1 MADLVTT
8 ITESMVLN
16 GSLRGSS
23 NSITTT
29 GVIDVFERILTCTH
43 SQTTTV
49 AVFNSTP
56 YGADGALDVENCK
69 YFRITNLSTDEDMK
83 VAFVTAAT
91 NYQVT
96 VRAGGSH
103 VLFQAEEVM
112 IAEADT
118 TPNFPTLEDLVTV
131 EVRPSATTDVQVR
144 YAILQLVVLIFLM
157 QKFRQQF
164 FNQAF
169 LCHNNFFVIK
179 LLLYFCLDVVCADF
193 SYLQDFQTKSQD
205 L

>member
-1 MADLVTT
+1 MADLTAT
-8 ITESMVLN
+8 ITENVVLN
-16 GSLRGSS
+16 GSVRGST
-23 NSITTT
+23 NTLTTT
-29 GVIDVFERILTCTH
+29 GIVDVFERILTCTH

-69 YFRITNLSTDEDMK
+69 YLRVTNLSADQDMN

-103 VLFQAEEVM
+103 LLFQAEEVM

-131 EVRPSATTDVQVR
+131 EVRPSATTDVQVEIF
-144 YAILQLVVLIFLM
+144 AGLV
-157 QKFRQQF
+157 
-164 FNQAF
+164 
-169 LCHNNFFVIK
+169 
-179 LLLYFCLDVVCADF
+179 
-193 SYLQDFQTKSQD
+193 
-205 L
+205 

>member
-8 ITESMVLN
+8 LTETVTLN

-23 NSITTT
+23 NSVTTT
-29 GVIDVFERILTCTH
+29 GVVDVFERILTCVH

-69 YFRITNLSTDEDMK
+69 YLRVTNLSTDEDMK

-103 VLFQAEEVM
+103 ILFQAEEAL
-112 IAEADT
+112 IGEEDASPA
-118 TPNFPTLEDLVTV
+118 FPTLQDLVTV
-131 EVRPSATTDVQVR
+131 EVRPSATTDVQVEIF
-144 YAILQLVVLIFLM
+144 AGLV
-157 QKFRQQF
+157 
-164 FNQAF
+164 
-169 LCHNNFFVIK
+169 
-179 LLLYFCLDVVCADF
+179 
-193 SYLQDFQTKSQD
+193 
-205 L
+205 

>member
-8 ITESMVLN
+8 LTETVTLN

-23 NSITTT
+23 NSVTTT
-29 GVIDVFERILTCTH
+29 GIVDVFERILTCTH

-69 YFRITNLSTDEDMK
+69 YFRVTNLSTDQDME
-83 VAFVTAAT
+83 VAFVTSAT

-103 VLFQAEEVM
+103 ILFQAEEAL
-112 IAEADT
+112 IGDDSGGAPA
-118 TPNFPTLEDLVTV
+118 FGTLQDLVTV
-131 EVRPSATTDVQVR
+131 EVRPSATTDVQVEVFVG
-144 YAILQLVVLIFLM
+144 LV
-157 QKFRQQF
+157 
-164 FNQAF
+164 
-169 LCHNNFFVIK
+169 
-179 LLLYFCLDVVCADF
+179 
-193 SYLQDFQTKSQD
+193 
-205 L
+205 

>member
-1 MADLVTT
+1 MADLTTT
-8 ITESMVLN
+8 ITESVVLN
-16 GSLRGSS
+16 GSTRGST
-23 NSITTT
+23 NVLTTANI
-29 GVIDVFERILTCTH
+29 VDVFERILTCTH

-56 YGADGALDVENCK
+56 HGADGALDVENCK

-103 VLFQAEEVM
+103 ILYQAEEAL

-131 EVRPSATTDVQVR
+131 EVRPSATTDVQVELF
-144 YAILQLVVLIFLM
+144 AGLV
-157 QKFRQQF
+157 
-164 FNQAF
+164 
-169 LCHNNFFVIK
+169 
-179 LLLYFCLDVVCADF
+179 
-193 SYLQDFQTKSQD
+193 
-205 L
+205 